1 MGKFAR
7 MFKCICAVAALGILV
22 AGLASQLDKATEL
35 SVASANAVFMAS
47 VSEDYTDSEAE
58 HATIRRA
65 SVLTSIEVSKE
76 AAGGSS
82 DETIARRLNN
92 GTSYGTTMRMM
103 SLLVMALAAA
113 SVCSSVSRPVVHA
126 EGSVHSAEQSI
137 ISYIHSQGNFI
148 G

>member
-1 MGKFAR
+1 MGRFAR
-7 MFKCICAVAALGILV
+7 MFKCICAVVALGVLI
-22 AGLASQLDKATEL
+22 AGLAAQLDKATEW
-35 SVASANAVFMAS
+35 SVASANAVFTAS
-47 VSEDYTDSEAE
+47 ITEDYTDHETE

-65 SVLTSIEVSKE
+65 SVLTSVEVSKE

-92 GTSYGTTMRMM
+92 GADHSTMARMV
-103 SLLVMALAAA
+103 SLLITALAAA
-113 SVCSSVSRPVVHA
+113 SVCSSISRPVVHA
-126 EGSVHSAEQSI
+126 EGNVHSAEQTI